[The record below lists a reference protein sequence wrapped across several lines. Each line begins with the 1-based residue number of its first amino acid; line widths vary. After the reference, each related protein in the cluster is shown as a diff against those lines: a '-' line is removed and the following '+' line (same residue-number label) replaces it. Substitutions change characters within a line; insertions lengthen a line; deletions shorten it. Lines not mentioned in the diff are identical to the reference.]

1 MRPRRS
7 DGGRGPETFVRTV
20 PGVAPATRAHT
31 TPKGREERRGADGAA
46 AHGGGSG
53 GPGRCPRRG
62 TKGPRGNGG
71 RGALRN
77 AAGAARASRPF
88 PARHARAAGGA
99 GGHRQPRAHTGTRTP
114 CAGPGADAARR
125 LQGAWVQAAR
135 PRGSGGGGPGPP
147 LPPSL
152 RCTPFQGFRDTPAST
167 QQRERRQPE
176 AVTNFLLH
184 WRRAR
189 GQRPDETALPVTGAD
204 FRRGRRPCI
213 KVYQQTPAMLNLW
226 TVTSLSSRLFMS
238 I

>member
-31 TPKGREERRGADGAA
+31 TPKGQEERRGADGAA

-114 CAGPGADAARR
+114 CAGPGA
-125 LQGAWVQAAR
+125 
-135 PRGSGGGGPGPP
+135 GGPP
-147 LPPSL
+147 
-152 RCTPFQGFRDTPAST
+152 
-167 QQRERRQPE
+167 
-176 AVTNFLLH
+176 
-184 WRRAR
+184 
-189 GQRPDETALPVTGAD
+189 
-204 FRRGRRPCI
+204 RRGRRAASAGRLGAGGEAAGLGGRRPGASPPT
-213 KVYQQTPAMLNLW
+213 QPALHSVPGVPGHPSKHAAAGAPPTRGRDKFPPALAEGQ
-226 TVTSLSSRLFMS
+226 RPEA
-238 I
+238 